1 MLYAAYVH
9 WVEPGQERQSR
20 DALNMS
26 DLEEKLSKLVR
37 HSSENYVFAYEV
49 IKTDV

>member
-1 MLYAAYVH
+1 MLEVHCH
-9 WVEPGQERQSR
+9 WVEPGEELQSR

-37 HSSENYVFAYEV
+37 HSSEMYLRMR
-49 IKTDV
+49 

>member
-1 MLYAAYVH
+1 MLEVNCH
-9 WVEPGQERQSR
+9 WVEPGEELQSR

-37 HSSENYVFAYEV
+37 HSSEMYLRMR
-49 IKTDV
+49 